1 MTGAIRASLYIS
13 LQMLAA
19 PLFIDRDDCI
29 VPVEQALGEDLQG
42 KSSQMYLIPSF
53 TVPTITLW
61 ALFGFKSNSWLN
73 RIASE
78 GDKL

>member
-1 MTGAIRASLYIS
+1 
-13 LQMLAA
+13 
-19 PLFIDRDDCI
+19 
-29 VPVEQALGEDLQG
+29 
-42 KSSQMYLIPSF
+42 LIPSF

-73 RIASE
+73 GIASE